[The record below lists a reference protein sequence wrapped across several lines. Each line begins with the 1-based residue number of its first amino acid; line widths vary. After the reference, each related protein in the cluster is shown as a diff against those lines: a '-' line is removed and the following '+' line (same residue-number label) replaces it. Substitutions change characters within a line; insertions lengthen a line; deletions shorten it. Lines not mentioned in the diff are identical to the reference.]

1 LYGSPSST
9 PGILPPTAGTLCLF
23 KVVSST
29 PYNVLVAEI
38 LKSFIGSRISVWSGS
53 AQAEHRD
60 DGILRDADDQVVL
73 IESGSEFLC
82 FPVNRLRLI
91 KIIER
96 TTETDKLLRA
106 YSGEE
111 LPST

>member
-1 LYGSPSST
+1 M
-9 PGILPPTAGTLCLF
+9 F